1 MRLVNFRSVSFVSL
15 LPCLLSQGN
24 EVQPTCGF
32 STVDKFLVQNGPNEP
47 NTSDKPN
54 TRIIN
59 GQDYVKGMFPWMAQ
73 INQCDDNN
81 DCITFCGGALIN
93 HNFVLTAAH
102 CFAHQEFEFNV
113 KLGVFNQKN
122 KKAENDDSLDWT
134 GMQEFSFSQSD
145 VAKHESY
152 TNPHDGFDIAI
163 VRLSKHV
170 EFTDYVQPICLS
182 SKAANLKLL
191 DEVKSL
197 TESRRKY
204 FTAGWG
210 LKSLENGKTS
220 NKLQFAGV
228 KLINNQKCEN
238 WFQKSLADYYK
249 DYNDNNDNN
258 ESGSEQGQE
267 SLAPKAYANQEKVLC
282 AGYKNGGTDACLA
295 DSGGPLMVEGN
306 DKRWSLIGIV
316 SWGLGC
322 ALKKQPGVYT
332 RVDTYYDWI
341 ESKTRLDLS
350 KYNYTEDNFEVTQE
364 DKDILSE
371 SNENLKNSIM
381 GQETLESNLEDHIL
395 VSNGNCLSIG
405 KTGNFQKY
413 DYLFVQACDENN
425 ENQKFEIIDHKFV
438 SKHND
443 MCVSAGKR
451 LPVKG
456 HAPLKLRDCSLIEL
470 NQFEYRNGEIIVRG
484 AEKFVM
490 KYVRSQD
497 FRPQVVVGKKIVY
510 EYDFGRN

>member
-1 MRLVNFRSVSFVSL
+1 M
-15 LPCLLSQGN
+15 
-24 EVQPTCGF
+24 
-32 STVDKFLVQNGPNEP
+32 
-47 NTSDKPN
+47 
-54 TRIIN
+54 
-59 GQDYVKGMFPWMAQ
+59 
-73 INQCDDNN
+73 
-81 DCITFCGGALIN
+81 
-93 HNFVLTAAH
+93 
-102 CFAHQEFEFNV
+102 
-113 KLGVFNQKN
+113 
-122 KKAENDDSLDWT
+122 
-134 GMQEFSFSQSD
+134 
-145 VAKHESY
+145 
-152 TNPHDGFDIAI
+152 
-163 VRLSKHV
+163 
-170 EFTDYVQPICLS
+170 LS
-182 SKAANLKLL
+182 S
-191 DEVKSL
+191 
-197 TESRRKY
+197 
-204 FTAGWG
+204 
-210 LKSLENGKTS
+210 
-220 NKLQFAGV
+220 
-228 KLINNQKCEN
+228 
-238 WFQKSLADYYK
+238 
-249 DYNDNNDNN
+249 
-258 ESGSEQGQE
+258 
-267 SLAPKAYANQEKVLC
+267 
-282 AGYKNGGTDACLA
+282 
-295 DSGGPLMVEGN
+295 
-306 DKRWSLIGIV
+306 
-316 SWGLGC
+316 
-322 ALKKQPGVYT
+322 
-332 RVDTYYDWI
+332 
-341 ESKTRLDLS
+341 RLDLS

-371 SNENLKNSIM
+371 SNEHLKNSLM